1 MHKEE
6 PTPTTQQINLIQL
19 QAQEALQKICVSA
32 KVVEEDDVVTIGDG
46 RKVKNIMIADSTGTA
61 EVALWGDYI
70 DEVELSR
77 TYEFQNLTVKSF
89 RDFNTLFT
97 PRQGVCIQKMDDFKE
112 ICSPH
117 DSIKKNKSLS
127 NSKVIAV
134 SSFKSITL
142 CFSCNE
148 GSVSAVP
155 NSTLLGKCSSCS
167 SMVMLQNCK
176 LQVSATLTI
185 FANLFQHR
193 LIAGGRYLAA
203 IADQP
208 LQDISEQDLILAPHF
223 DAMYMNGKITGVTR
237 AQEDDQ

>member
-1 MHKEE
+1 M
-6 PTPTTQQINLIQL
+6 
-19 QAQEALQKICVSA
+19 
-32 KVVEEDDVVTIGDG
+32 
-46 RKVKNIMIADSTGTA
+46 
-61 EVALWGDYI
+61 ALWGDYI

-89 RDFNTLFT
+89 CDFNTLFT

-127 NSKVIAV
+127 NAKPFRASNPSPCVSVVMKAV
-134 SSFKSITL
+134 FQLYLTL
-142 CFSCNE
+142 HCWGN
-148 GSVSAVP
+148 AVA
-155 NSTLLGKCSSCS
+155 
-167 SMVMLQNCK
+167 VMLQNCK